1 MSTKQRFLTVY
12 IIVMLLLVGTGV
24 AAYFMAKTQL
34 DLKKEQQTRL
44 ASYELASYLTKSSDE
59 LTRFA
64 RIYTITGDLKSRRK
78 YQEIT
83 EAFDGKQIA
92 IDGKSLSITER
103 VDLLNF
109 PEEERKKLLEA
120 KQVSA
125 DLAVIE
131 QNAFKTLESTDY
143 NPEAYEGKSRK
154 EYLAGVMFGGEY
166 RSYKDKIN
174 GLSKEFVEMVTKRN
188 NESIA
193 KLEKETKQKLFVVLG
208 LLGIVIF
215 IVIYSFILISRKI
228 VRDNI

>member
-12 IIVMLLLVGTGV
+12 IVVMLLLVATGV
-24 AAYFMAKTQL
+24 AAYYMAKIQL
-34 DLKKEQQTRL
+34 DLKKEQQIRL
-44 ASYELASYLTKSSDE
+44 ASYELSNYLKKSSDD

-64 RIYTITGDLKSRRK
+64 RIYTVTGDLKSRRK
-78 YQEIT
+78 YEEII
-83 EAFDGKQIA
+83 EIFDGKQTA

-103 VDLLNF
+103 LDLLKF
-109 PEEERKKLLEA
+109 SEGERKKLLEA
-120 KQVSA
+120 KQTSA

-143 NPEAYEGKSRK
+143 DPEAHEGKSRK
-154 EYLAGVMFGGEY
+154 EYLVNVMFGGEY

-188 NESIA
+188 DEDIT
-193 KLEKETKQKLFVVLG
+193 KLENKTKQTLIVLLS
-208 LLGIVIF
+208 LLAIVIF